1 MSFEI
6 TGKID
11 QIFGEQQISER
22 FKKREF
28 VIEKEEKGFTELL
41 KFQLVQD
48 KTDLIEPY
56 SIGEVVTVHFNLK
69 GNKWKD
75 SYFVNLN
82 AWRISRDGSGS
93 NTSNN
98 STPTPPPAQDNF
110 NDMPPPP
117 GDDEMPF

>member
-11 QIFGEQQISER
+11 QIFKEQQVSDR

-56 SIGEVVTVHFNLK
+56 NMGDVVTVHFNLK

-82 AWRISRDGSGS
+82 AWRISKDGGS
-93 NTSNN
+93 NNQNN
-98 STPTPPPAQDNF
+98 SAPTPPPAQDNF
-110 NDMPPPP
+110 SDMPPPP
-117 GDDEMPF
+117 GEDEMPF

>member
-6 TGKID
+6 TGKIE
-11 QIFGEQQISER
+11 QIFKEQQVSEK

-28 VIEKEEKGFTELL
+28 VLEKEEKGFTELL

-56 SIGEVVTVHFNLK
+56 RVGEQVTVHFNLK
-69 GNKWKD
+69 GAKWKD

-82 AWRISRDGSGS
+82 AWKITKGASSGSGS
-93 NTSNN
+93 SSSHSSIPPQNN
-98 STPTPPPAQDNF
+98 YD
-110 NDMPPPP
+110 DMPPPP
-117 GDDEMPF
+117 GDDELPF

>member
-11 QIFGEQQISER
+11 QIFGEQQINER

-56 SIGEVVTVHFNLK
+56 NVGEIVTVHFNLK

-82 AWRISRDGSGS
+82 AWRISRDGGS

-98 STPTPPPAQDNF
+98 SSPTPPPAQDNF